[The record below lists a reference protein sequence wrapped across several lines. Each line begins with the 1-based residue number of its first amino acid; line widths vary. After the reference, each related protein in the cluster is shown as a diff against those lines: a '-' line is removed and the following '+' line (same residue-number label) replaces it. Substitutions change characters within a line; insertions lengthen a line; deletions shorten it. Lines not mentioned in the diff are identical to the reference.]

1 MTLALLYYFLHILI
15 FFFQNPGFTFDP
27 SRNLC
32 ATITSEAQIKRR
44 FDRYFIHTLQNL
56 HYSVE
61 HLNMIAMDTIPIDR
75 SNNDD
80 DKRINLSD
88 HYALQ
93 LIIHFQTRSVSHR
106 SALVI
111 LPTTNHWSLIDSFRQ
126 QYDPSFNRWPPHI
139 NLLWPF
145 FDLTDCEDDEENI
158 LLPLRLLLS
167 QYESFNIE
175 INEIDSLIDDN
186 HISFM
191 KLNHQSTKYVK
202 QLYEQI
208 KQRFSQCGFDNEKNY
223 NPSMTISQ
231 FDSNKKQ
238 NQMK

>member
-1 MTLALLYYFLHILI
+1 MIGLETILI
-15 FFFQNPGFTFDP
+15 D
-27 SRNLC
+27 S
-32 ATITSEAQIKRR
+32 I
-44 FDRYFIHTLQNL
+44 
-56 HYSVE
+56 
-61 HLNMIAMDTIPIDR
+61 
-75 SNNDD
+75 NN
-80 DKRINLSD
+80 KRINQSD

-93 LIIHFQTRSVSHR
+93 LIIHFRIRSISHH

-111 LPTTNHWSLIDSFRQ
+111 LPTMNISPLIESFRQ
-126 QYDPSFNRWPPHI
+126 QYDPLFNQWPAHI
-139 NLLWPF
+139 NLFYPF
-145 FDLTDCEDDEENI
+145 FDLINTEDEEENI

-238 NQMK
+238 NQMKSLLSKSNYQSSKNSLVYPCDYFKVEFENLLPI